1 MRAATILASTLA
13 ILGATACSS
22 LPKATQPAPSMKT
35 GSTVKSG
42 STSTAARLGIPP
54 GHLPAPGQCRVWMP
68 GQPPGH
74 QPRPR
79 SCGNIERTAPPG
91 SWIVYRPQID
101 KKIVHVRVVDDRRA
115 GIVIQRR
122 VYDIQHGTL
131 LRQS

>member
-1 MRAATILASTLA
+1 
-13 ILGATACSS
+13 
-22 LPKATQPAPSMKT
+22 
-35 GSTVKSG
+35 
-42 STSTAARLGIPP
+42 
-54 GHLPAPGQCRVWMP
+54 MP

-91 SWIVYRPQID
+91 SWIVYRPHVD

-115 GIVIQRR
+115 GIVIQSR